1 MNTTASSRLR
11 RPLLIGGPVLILIIV
26 LAVWLT
32 SGRYITTDD
41 AYTHAAQVNISANI
55 AGRVSHVDVRDNT
68 LVQAGQVLVKLDDKD
83 QRIDVS
89 HAQAAL
95 ADARAVIIARRAVW
109 QQRKAESEAARQTL
123 VWQTATLARISLLA
137 GKGIASRAQ
146 LDDAQHAVDSARQ
159 QLVASQQALAAALAD
174 LNGKPDLPPEQ
185 YPLVQQAAARLASA
199 RLRLSW
205 TTICAPTAGYVTQVT
220 NLQPGD
226 TIRADTPLFPL
237 VSSTD
242 VWVDA
247 NVKET
252 DLPDIKPGQT
262 ASVTVDAHPGQV
274 YHGVVDSIAPG
285 TGASFSLLPPENA
298 TGNWIKVVQRVVVR
312 IRLTDTDSKY
322 PLGNGFSSIVD
333 IDTGRTRLQKWLK

>member
-11 RPLLIGGPVLILIIV
+11 RPLLIGGPALILTV
-26 LAVWLT
+26 VVAAWLT
-32 SGRYITTDD
+32 SGRYIRTDD

-55 AGRVSHVDVRDNT
+55 SGRVSQIDVRDNT
-68 LVQAGQVLVKLDDKD
+68 LVHPGQILIKLDDKD
-83 QRIDVS
+83 QRIDVA

-95 ADARAVIIARRAVW
+95 ADARTAIIARRAVW
-109 QQRKAESEAARQTL
+109 QQRKAEAEAARQTL
-123 VWQTATLARISLLA
+123 AWQTTTLARVSLLA
-137 GKGIASRAQ
+137 GKGIASQAQ
-146 LDDAQHAVDSARQ
+146 LDDARHAVDTARQ
-159 QLVASQQALAAALAD
+159 QLVASQQALAAALAN
-174 LNGKPDLPPEQ
+174 LNGKPDLPPDQ
-185 YPLVQQAAARLASA
+185 YPLVEQAAARLAGA
-199 RLRLSW
+199 QLRLSW
-205 TTICAPTAGYVTQVT
+205 TTIRAPMEGYVTQAA

-226 TIRADTPLFPL
+226 TIRANTHLFPL
-237 VSSTD
+237 VSSRD

-247 NVKET
+247 NIKET
-252 DLPDIKPGQT
+252 DLPDIRPGQA

-312 IRLTDTDSKY
+312 IRLTDTDSKH